1 MDSFTIPVMIA
12 LFATVVILFAG
23 IVSMVRGGEFDQRH
37 SVQLMYTRV
46 SFQAVAIILIIVAV
60 LYAARLA

>member
-12 LFATVVILFAG
+12 LFATVVALFVG

-46 SFQAVAIILIIVAV
+46 SCQAVAIILIIVAV